1 MEPWPRS
8 SAASELNMVTVFVA
22 DDHPLLLH
30 GLIDMIARDP
40 NFAVVGSARD
50 GAAALTAIQRDVPD
64 VAVLDI
70 SMPGLNGL
78 DVAAEIG
85 RQGLA
90 TSCVLLTVGASQAQL
105 YDAVA
110 VGVAGIVF
118 KEAAV
123 DALLKCLHRVAAG
136 GRWLPAEI
144 VSVAV
149 QNEASRRT
157 KWRSLSQ
164 RLTSR
169 EIEIAR
175 QVLAE
180 KPTGQIAF
188 DVGISKGT
196 LKIHMNNIYRKLQ
209 VSSRTELSQLAAGQ
223 IGPGVAHAANGTAAT
238 VVEALAAPDAGGGQ
252 ARPAARQTPARRRES
267 NKG

>member
-1 MEPWPRS
+1 M
-8 SAASELNMVTVFVA
+8 ATTIFVA

-30 GLIDMIARDP
+30 GLTDLIARDP
-40 NFAVVGSARD
+40 DFRVVGSAQD
-50 GAAALTAIQRDVPD
+50 GIAALAMIRRDMPD
-64 VAVLDI
+64 IAVLDI
-70 SMPGLNGL
+70 SMPGLSGL

-90 TSCVLLTVGASQAQL
+90 TVCVLLTVGASHAQL

-123 DALLKCLHRVAAG
+123 EALLRCLHRVAAG

-144 VSVAV
+144 VGEAV
-149 QNEASRRT
+149 HNEASRRT
-157 KWRSLSQ
+157 KWQSLSK

-169 EIEIAR
+169 EMEIAR
-175 QVLAE
+175 LVVAN

-196 LKIHMNNIYRKLQ
+196 LKVHMNNIYRKLE
-209 VSSRTELSQLAAGQ
+209 VASRAQLSQLAAGQ
-223 IGPGVAHAANGTAAT
+223 TGLGAGRGFRDQFGFAN
-238 VVEALAAPDAGGGQ
+238 PDKDA
-252 ARPAARQTPARRRES
+252 
-267 NKG
+267 